1 MHAGHRDQVALT
13 AAASLTEAAA
23 KMRAARENTIEKVEL
38 DASAVSELRKDF
50 AEAMTLLALEVQ
62 RIKEVVL
69 AIGDAAEIES
79 RGK

>member
-1 MHAGHRDQVALT
+1 MHAGHRDNVARN
-13 AAASLTEAAA
+13 AAAALTEAAA
-23 KMRAARENTIEKVEL
+23 KMRAAREKTVEKVEL
-38 DASAVSELRKDF
+38 DVSAVSDLRKDF